1 MIKIIKKSP
10 VVIHQLFFLFA
21 QLTILQ
27 LYGIGYSGTLAY
39 VGAVSTFLAVLI
51 NLRWDIEI
59 MVSNNTTL
67 HESLFDSSIT
77 IFLMT
82 IIVSCLN
89 IVFGSPLPIYIIFSA
104 FFIAIHELLV
114 SILFVR
120 NKIYTYSFFR
130 AIPAMA
136 LILFALI
143 GFQAE
148 IIWPASFFVSV
159 FFLIIYLNA
168 LFIRAITELSIKRI
182 KKIKFLQKL
191 YAAITA
197 TTFSFFS
204 ALFVIIINFY
214 YGNEYVGLWS
224 NTIRI
229 FNSLLIFLLGASLP
243 FVLNEIRVKNNT
255 SEKVKTFLF
264 LWLLFCPLI
273 ILSFFITSN
282 WGVNILSLFVDYDFE
297 VPSIYLGYIVLVAI
311 SISFVGSSQALYQ
324 GINKSIILLVFIFI
338 SATLGFIFIL
348 NFNQSFIALVELFLI
363 SIFILA
369 IMVLIHL
376 LSLLLFKTN
385 KLKESISRDF

>member
-1 MIKIIKKSP
+1 MIEIVKKSP

-82 IIVSCLN
+82 LIVSFLN
-89 IVFGSPLPIYIIFSA
+89 VIFGSLLPIYIIFSA
-104 FFIAIHELLV
+104 FVIAIHELLV
-114 SILFVR
+114 SIIFVQ

-130 AIPAMA
+130 AIPAIA
-136 LILFALI
+136 LIFFALI
-143 GFQAE
+143 GLKAE

-159 FFLIIYLNA
+159 FFLIIYLKA
-168 LFIRAITELSIKRI
+168 LYMRAIIELSLKRI
-182 KKIKFLQKL
+182 KKIKFLQKF

-229 FNSLLIFLLGASLP
+229 FNSILIFLLGASLP
-243 FVLNEIRVKNNT
+243 FVLNKIRVKNNI

-273 ILSFFITSN
+273 ILSFFVTSN
-282 WGVNILSLFVDYDFE
+282 WGVYILSLFVNYDFE

-324 GINKSIILLVFIFI
+324 GINKSIILLGFIFI
-338 SATLGFIFIL
+338 SATLGFIYIL
-348 NFNQSFIALVELFLI
+348 NFNDSFIALVELFLI
-363 SIFILA
+363 SIFTLV

-385 KLKESISRDF
+385 ELKESISKDF